1 MLKIIRFDHFP
12 ACSLALF
19 HEICHNFNLQVFV
32 FKIFRFG
39 DLHLMN
45 PTNFSIQPSINWKKR

>member
-1 MLKIIRFDHFP
+1 MLKIIRFDYFP
-12 ACSLALF
+12 TCNLALF
-19 HEICHNFNLQVFV
+19 MKYVTISILQVFV

-45 PTNFSIQPSINWKKR
+45 PINFSIQPSIN

>member
-1 MLKIIRFDHFP
+1 MQKITRFDYFP
-12 ACSLALF
+12 TCSLALF
-19 HEICHNFNLQVFV
+19 HNTTSILQVFV

-45 PTNFSIQPSINWKKR
+45 PTNFPILTHK